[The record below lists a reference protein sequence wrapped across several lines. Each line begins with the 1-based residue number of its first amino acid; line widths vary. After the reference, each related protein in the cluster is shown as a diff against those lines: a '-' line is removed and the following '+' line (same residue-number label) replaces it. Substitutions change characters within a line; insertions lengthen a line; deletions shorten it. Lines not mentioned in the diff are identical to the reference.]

1 MKIIFATGNEGK
13 LREIRRIADACGNF
27 CVLSMKEAGLDP
39 TIIEDGETF
48 EENALIKVRTIGPL
62 EDACVMADD
71 SGIEIDA
78 FRGAPG
84 VRSARFM
91 GEDTSYLIK
100 NQAILDML
108 AGFKEEER
116 SARYRCVIAVLLP
129 DGTEAVFHGTMEGAI
144 ASDGPKGERG
154 FGYDPIFYLPEYGKT
169 AAQLTDDEKDAISH
183 RGKALRFAFEA
194 LAEEELQALS

>member
-27 CVLSMKEAGLDP
+27 CVLSMKEAGLNP
-39 TIIEDGETF
+39 EIIEDGATF
-48 EENALIKVRTIGPL
+48 EDNALIKVRTIGPQ

-108 AGFKEEER
+108 SGFQGAER

-129 DGTEAVFHGTMEGAI
+129 DGTEAVFHGTMEGEI
-144 ASDGPKGERG
+144 TSSGPKGERG
-154 FGYDPIFYLPEYGKT
+154 FGYDPIFYLPEYEKT
-169 AAQLTDDEKDAISH
+169 AAELTDDEKDAISH
-183 RGKALRFAFEA
+183 RGKALRKAFEA
-194 LAEEELQALS
+194 LSNGEL